1 LVISSP
7 PPDKGLVTPPKQT
20 QPSTSMIEM
29 GQGDGAH
36 NCSLLMSPP
45 KKMKLTA
52 ETETTEIVEGES
64 EVSPLKYVTA
74 EGSVEFHRP
83 SIKKLQNET
92 KWKRPV
98 KLHIGYTT
106 SSFKDCMIYLIIY
119 EGNLKCR
126 RNLYKEFCESNSS
139 TNTSV

>member
-74 EGSVEFHRP
+74 EGSVE
-83 SIKKLQNET
+83 QNET
-92 KWKRPV
+92 KCKRPV